1 MMEFWKGGIM
11 GSVIMQCWVNGR
23 ICVDDKIKN
32 G

>member
-1 MMEFWKGGIM
+1 MMEFWDDGIM
-11 GSVIMQCWVNGR
+11 DAAMMQCRVNGR